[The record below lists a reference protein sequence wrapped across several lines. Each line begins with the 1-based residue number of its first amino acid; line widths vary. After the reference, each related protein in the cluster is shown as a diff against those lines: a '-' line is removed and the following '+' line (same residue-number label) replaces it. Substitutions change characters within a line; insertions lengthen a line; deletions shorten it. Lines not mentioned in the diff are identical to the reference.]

1 MLNRG
6 SQWNRWDPHIHS
18 PDTVLNDQF
27 KGDDAWSQYLDALEA
42 TDPPIQAIG
51 LTDYYL
57 TTNYETVCAFKDCG
71 RLPKVQFIFPNIEM
85 RLAVSGRSG
94 FINIHLLVDPQDPD
108 HIHQLSRVLARLSFS
123 AFEDEFHCTQDDL
136 VRLGKR
142 ADPGIQ
148 SDRAALQ
155 KGVTQFKVSFDELRR
170 VFRDSGWAKA
180 NILVAVSGGR
190 DDGTS
195 GLRERAEATLRQEI
209 ERFAHIIFSSSSAQ
223 REFWLGEGVVDAD
236 TLRSRYGDLKPCLH
250 GSDAHSV
257 QEVGRPAEDRYSW
270 IKGALEFDSLRQA
283 CIDPAA
289 RAYVGPKPPPATTPS
304 RVISTLTVE
313 NAQWMETTHI
323 PLNSGLVAVIGAR
336 GTGKTAL
343 AETVAAGC
351 DAIPGAVWDG
361 NDTLTSSFF
370 ARAREHLGDGTV
382 VLNWAGGEQVSR
394 HLDGRD
400 ANGTVSFERA
410 RYLSQKFVED
420 LCSANGPTDGLIEEI
435 ERVVFEAHPIDE
447 RDGALNFADLR
458 EMRTRRCLQ
467 ARARETDAILTISK
481 RISEELE
488 KEHLVESLEAQV
500 ALNTN
505 QIDGYKADLGNLVVK
520 GFDDDAKLKRHQELR
535 LAVQARRKEL
545 ERYKEQHRTFERLQ
559 DEVAGVRKT
568 VAPDMLR
575 ESKMRHLK
583 SDMTPEQWDDFLLDY
598 KGPVDDKLRDYI
610 RRASRAITDL
620 AGSPPEKTS
629 DGTPYVP
636 ETADLAQVE
645 LATLDAEITRLEGEL
660 NADTLVRDQ
669 YSTLSRRITDETTV
683 LQTLQDRL
691 EDARGA
697 ADRRRDLQQKWEAAY
712 ERALD
717 AILAEQHELAE
728 LYAPMKLRLQH
739 SEGTLKKLDFSVFRA
754 VDAIEWARYAEEE
767 LLDLRLEGPFRGQ
780 GTLTDKISEELRPA
794 WKAASANQATRALSD
809 FWSTYLEDFLAH
821 ASHRRD
827 QQEAF
832 RTWLGKF
839 CQWISRTDHISVRYG
854 ITYDGVDIEKLS
866 PGTRGIVLLLI
877 YLALDDAD
885 DRPLIIDQPEENLDT
900 RSVFRELVPLFK
912 TAKTKRQVLIVT
924 HNANLVVNT
933 DADQIIIAEASPPH
947 MAGELPR
954 LTYRGG
960 GQESADI
967 RHAVCEILE
976 GGKDALRDRARR
988 LRVQLER

>member
-27 KGDDAWSQYLDALEA
+27 KGDDAWSRYLDALEV
-42 TDPPIQAIG
+42 TDPPIRAIG
-51 LTDYYL
+51 VTDYYL
-57 TTNYETVCAFKDCG
+57 TTNYEKVCAFKAEG
-71 RLPKVQFIFPNIEM
+71 RLPKVQLIFPNIEM

-94 FINIHLLVDPQDPD
+94 FINVHLLVDPQGPD
-108 HIHQLSRVLARLSFS
+108 HIGELSRILRRLSFP
-123 AFEDEFHCTQDDL
+123 AFEDQFHCTRDDL
-136 VRLGKR
+136 IRLGRR
-142 ADPGIQ
+142 AEPGVQ
-148 SDRAALQ
+148 SEQDALR
-155 KGVTQFKVSFDELRR
+155 KGVTQFKVNFEQLCEVYRESR
-170 VFRDSGWAKA
+170 WAKDY
-180 NILVAVSGGR
+180 ILVAVPGGK

-195 GLRERAEATLRQEI
+195 GLHGSAEATLRQEI

-223 REFWLGEGVVDAD
+223 REFWLGERRAD
-236 TLRSRYGDLKPCLH
+236 TNELQSRYGGLKPCLH
-250 GSDAHSV
+250 GSDAHSLR
-257 QEVGRPAEDRYSW
+257 EVGQPAEDRYSW
-270 IKGALEFDSLRQA
+270 IKGGLEFDSLRQA
-283 CIDPAA
+283 CIDPVA
-289 RAYVGPKPPPATTPS
+289 RAYVGPKPPPTTTPS
-304 RVISTLTVE
+304 QVISTLTVE
-313 NAQWMETTHI
+313 NAQWMGTTCI

-336 GTGKTAL
+336 GSGKTAL

-351 DAIPGAVWDG
+351 DAIPRAVRDG
-361 NDTLTSSFF
+361 DDTLRSSFLV
-370 ARAREHLGDGTV
+370 RAQEHLGEGTV
-382 VLNWAGGEQVSR
+382 SLHWGGGEEVSR
-394 HLDGRD
+394 YLDGR
-400 ANGTVSFERA
+400 NSKGTVSFKRA

-420 LCSANGPTDGLIEEI
+420 LCSASGPTDGLIEEI
-435 ERVVFEAHPIDE
+435 ERVVFEAHPIEE
-447 RDGALNFADLR
+447 RDGALNFTELL
-458 EMRTRRCLQ
+458 ETRTHRCRQ
-467 ARARETDAILTISK
+467 ARDRETHAILTISK

-500 ALNTN
+500 TQKTN
-505 QIDGYKADLGNLVVK
+505 QIEGYKADLEKLVIK
-520 GFDDDAKLKRHQELR
+520 GSDAKLNRLQEL
-535 LAVQARRKEL
+535 LSAAQARRKEV
-545 ERYKEQHRTFERLQ
+545 ERYKEQHRTFERLK
-559 DEVAGVRKT
+559 DEVAGVRT
-568 VAPDMLR
+568 TGAPDMLHQ
-575 ESKMRHLK
+575 SKMRHPK
-583 SDMTPEQWDDFLLDY
+583 SEMTSEQWSDFLLDY

-610 RRASRAITDL
+610 SRASRAATDL
-620 AGSPPEKTS
+620 AGSPPEETS

-636 ETADLAQVE
+636 ETADLTHVG
-645 LATLDAEITRLEGEL
+645 LATLDAEIARLTGEL
-660 NADTLVRDQ
+660 DTDRLVRDQ
-669 YSTLSRRITDETTV
+669 YSALSRRITDETTV
-683 LQTLQDRL
+683 LQMLQDRL
-691 EDARGA
+691 DDARDA
-697 ADRRRDLQQKWEAAY
+697 ADRRQGLQQEWEGAY
-712 ERALD
+712 ERALN

-728 LYAPMKLRLQH
+728 LYAPMKQRLQH
-739 SEGTLKKLDFSVFRA
+739 SEGTLKKLDFSVFRV
-754 VDAIEWARYAEEE
+754 VDAIGWARYAEEE

-780 GTLTDKISEELRPA
+780 GTLTEKISKELKPV
-794 WKAASANQATRALSD
+794 WETASAIRATKALSD
-809 FWSTYLEDFLAH
+809 FWAKYLKSFLAH

-933 DADQIIIAEASPPH
+933 DADQIIIAEASPH
-947 MAGELPR
+947 TDGGLPR

-960 GQESADI
+960 GQDSADI

-976 GGKDALRDRARR
+976 GGEDALVERARR